1 MLERSGAFI
10 NEKGQLPHHFVA
22 DKPVFQALSGATQ
35 TGPNVFWIL
44 SCLNYVKHSGN
55 MSEGKLALAPLP
67 IGYAVFI
74 AHIVLVPFTGCGIN
88 PARSPVLRN
97 RQRRSRSPARG
108 WRG

>member
-1 MLERSGAFI
+1 MFIRGNFTSDSNAMAVIFFREFAAAEAAVGNSSGAFI

-55 MSEGKLALAPLP
+55 MTWLQA
-67 IGYAVFI
+67 
-74 AHIVLVPFTGCGIN
+74 
-88 PARSPVLRN
+88 
-97 RQRRSRSPARG
+97 
-108 WRG
+108 

>member
-1 MLERSGAFI
+1 MSRCASSPAPPLAPSVPVTVSHPSQVRLVLERSGAFI

-55 MSEGKLALAPLP
+55 MTWLQA
-67 IGYAVFI
+67 
-74 AHIVLVPFTGCGIN
+74 
-88 PARSPVLRN
+88 
-97 RQRRSRSPARG
+97 
-108 WRG
+108 

>member
-1 MLERSGAFI
+1 MSRCASSPAPPLAPSVPVTVSHPSQVRLVLERSGAFN

-55 MSEGKLALAPLP
+55 MTWLQA
-67 IGYAVFI
+67 
-74 AHIVLVPFTGCGIN
+74 
-88 PARSPVLRN
+88 
-97 RQRRSRSPARG
+97 
-108 WRG
+108 